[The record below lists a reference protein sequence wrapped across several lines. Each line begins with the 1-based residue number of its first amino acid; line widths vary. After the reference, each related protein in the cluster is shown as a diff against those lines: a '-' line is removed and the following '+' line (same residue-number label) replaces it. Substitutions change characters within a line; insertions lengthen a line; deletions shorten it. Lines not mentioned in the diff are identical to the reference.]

1 MAAQP
6 PAPPVTIRVPGAGPP
21 PERVADAADRSPRRR
36 VVALV
41 AAIGLLGTLA
51 VTAARSEPPPARS
64 SAEGISAEVTLA
76 GRPQRGAGSVRL
88 QLAVDIEP
96 LEASSRAER
105 QVTVVGLG
113 GQGFATVLGPEPL
126 RVTGDVASRLQVGAE
141 VSVND
146 CAVETSAPR
155 QLELWIRRGS
165 RAQAEVPVR
174 SNPDVVRVLDRLVAG
189 VCGRPRG

>member
-1 MAAQP
+1 MAGPQ
-6 PAPPVTIRVPGAGPP
+6 APPVTIRVPGAGSPQ
-21 PERVADAADRSPRRR
+21 EREADAADRPPGRR

-41 AAIGLLGTLA
+41 AAVGLLGTLV
-51 VTAARSEPPPARS
+51 VTAARSEPPPPSS
-64 SAEGISAEVTLA
+64 SAEGIAAEVTLA
-76 GRPQRGAGSVRL
+76 GRPQRGATSVRL
-88 QLAVDIEP
+88 QLVVDVQPLAVR
-96 LEASSRAER
+96 SRAER

-126 RVTGDVASRLQVGAE
+126 RVAGDVASRLQVGAE

-146 CAVETSAPR
+146 CALETSAPR
-155 QLELWIRRGS
+155 QLELWVRRGS